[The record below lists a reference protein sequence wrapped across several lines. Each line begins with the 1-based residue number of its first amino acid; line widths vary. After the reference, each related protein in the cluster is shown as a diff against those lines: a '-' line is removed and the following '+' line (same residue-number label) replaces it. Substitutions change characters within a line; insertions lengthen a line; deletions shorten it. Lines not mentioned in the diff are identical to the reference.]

1 MGRSVAIRVAED
13 LGAAED
19 PDTGA
24 AYDPSNEYILACGT
38 IGNTRV
44 NPSLVT
50 LAPDATS
57 DGTPLF
63 AGSDLCSDSI

>member
-24 AYDPSNEYILACGT
+24 AYDPSSEYILACGT

-50 LAPDATS
+50 IAPDATS
-57 DGTPLF
+57 DGNGFIP
-63 AGSDLCSDSI
+63 GNDLCSD